1 MSNWFFASNPPSD
14 SGGSA
19 RKDQV
24 RLRWGVP
31 KQKRHC
37 AAYGGISHQVII
49 VQKHK
54 DFVIDVGQVIYQHRT
69 IVCAWTREVS
79 SIRPICASP
88 DQSVGAELLLA
99 VLHQPCGSRTRHV
112 EVFRCQPIFHAD
124 NGLTRVVSDPLQH
137 RILPHGGPRIRI
149 HLPPAESHVR
159 TLISSPSDGNPF
171 ICCPMPTRQEPP
183 LRAA

>member
-1 MSNWFFASNPPSD
+1 MLQ
-14 SGGSA
+14 A
-19 RKDQV
+19 RCKDQV
-24 RLRWGVP
+24 KMRWGVP

-88 DQSVGAELLLA
+88 GQSVGAELLLSGA
-99 VLHQPCGSRTRHV
+99 VGRVADPNALS
-112 EVFRCQPIFHAD
+112 PI
-124 NGLTRVVSDPLQH
+124 
-137 RILPHGGPRIRI
+137 
-149 HLPPAESHVR
+149 PPK
-159 TLISSPSDGNPF
+159 T
-171 ICCPMPTRQEPP
+171 
-183 LRAA
+183 

>member
-1 MSNWFFASNPPSD
+1 M
-14 SGGSA
+14 
-19 RKDQV
+19 
-24 RLRWGVP
+24 RWGVP

-88 DQSVGAELLLA
+88 GQSVGAELLLA
-99 VLHQPCGSRTRHV
+99 VLHQPCGSRTRQV
-112 EVFRCQPIFHAD
+112 GVFRCQPIFHAD
-124 NGLTRVVSDPLQH
+124 NGLTRVVSDPLLNA
-137 RILPHGGPRIRI
+137 I
-149 HLPPAESHVR
+149 
-159 TLISSPSDGNPF
+159 
-171 ICCPMPTRQEPP
+171 
-183 LRAA
+183 RAAA

>member
-1 MSNWFFASNPPSD
+1 M
-14 SGGSA
+14 
-19 RKDQV
+19 
-24 RLRWGVP
+24 RWGVP

-88 DQSVGAELLLA
+88 GQSVGAEPILA
-99 VLHQPCGSRTRHV
+99 VLHQPCGSRTRQV
-112 EVFRCQPIFHAD
+112 GVFRCQPTFHAD
-124 NGLTRVVSDPLQH
+124 NGLTVLSA
-137 RILPHGGPRIRI
+137 IRSGI
-149 HLPPAESHVR
+149 GSCPTGTEGSNP
-159 TLISSPSDGNPF
+159 SPSSGESGTNSV
-171 ICCPMPTRQEPP
+171 IG
-183 LRAA
+183 LKRAPAMRKMFGRYLTVNT